1 MDRELSNLTGGLAL
15 RGVVATLFGMAAVF
29 WPGETLVTLLYLF
42 ATFMLVGGVFE
53 LIYGIGRF
61 AAPNVPL
68 LMRVVTPLVGLLQ
81 MAVGVYMLRHPH
93 ITFTTLILLI
103 GFVLIVRGIL
113 EIVSGLFDE
122 GPSMFRAVMVVVGLL
137 AMLAGVLVLF
147 QPASAGVAFV
157 WIVGLYALVVGPLL
171 LATAFETHRLA
182 HEADSVRPAR
192 R

>member
-182 HEADSVRPAR
+182 HEVDSVRPAR